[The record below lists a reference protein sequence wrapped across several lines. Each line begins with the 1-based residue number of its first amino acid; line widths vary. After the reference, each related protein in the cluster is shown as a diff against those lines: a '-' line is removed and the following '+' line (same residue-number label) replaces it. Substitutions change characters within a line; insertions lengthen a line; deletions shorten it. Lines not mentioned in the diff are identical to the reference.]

1 MDSVSLGFLSLAIL
15 LGLLGA
21 GLWIFSA
28 LFLTGVAIL
37 SIGLEFP
44 LDRIGHI
51 MKAIMWRSSS
61 TWEIAAIPMFILMGE
76 LIYRAEVSSL
86 IFRGLAPFVEK
97 LPGRLLHT
105 NVLGSTLFAAV
116 SGSSAATTATIG
128 RITIGEL
135 ARRGYDQSIAI
146 GSLAGAGSLGLL
158 IPPSIVMI
166 LYGILAEVSIARL
179 FAAGLI
185 PGLVVALLYSLWIAS
200 VAWARPQVA
209 PPETSSRTVG
219 AYLCALSDLAP
230 ITALIVIVLGGIYSG
245 RVTPSEAAA
254 IGVFATLV
262 IVALLGRLSFRLL
275 IDSLVGSV
283 VLSAMICSI
292 LVAAAFLATAIG
304 YAGLPSSLAA
314 AIAALELSPYTL
326 IAVLALFYLVLGFF
340 LDGIS
345 ITVMTLPM
353 TFPLAVQAG
362 WDPVWFGIFLVV
374 MVEMAQ
380 ITPPVGFNLF
390 VLQGLT
396 GWSINRIASAALPFF
411 FLMCFAL
418 VLFTAFPGIVLFLP
432 RLIW

>member
-1 MDSVSLGFLSLAIL
+1 
-15 LGLLGA
+15 
-21 GLWIFSA
+21 
-28 LFLTGVAIL
+28 
-37 SIGLEFP
+37 
-44 LDRIGHI
+44 
-51 MKAIMWRSSS
+51 
-61 TWEIAAIPMFILMGE
+61 
-76 LIYRAEVSSL
+76 
-86 IFRGLAPFVEK
+86 
-97 LPGRLLHT
+97 
-105 NVLGSTLFAAV
+105 
-116 SGSSAATTATIG
+116 
-128 RITIGEL
+128 
-135 ARRGYDQSIAI
+135 
-146 GSLAGAGSLGLL
+146 
-158 IPPSIVMI
+158 
-166 LYGILAEVSIARL
+166 
-179 FAAGLI
+179 
-185 PGLVVALLYSLWIAS
+185 
-200 VAWARPQVA
+200 
-209 PPETSSRTVG
+209 
-219 AYLCALSDLAP
+219 
-230 ITALIVIVLGGIYSG
+230 
-245 RVTPSEAAA
+245 
-254 IGVFATLV
+254 
-262 IVALLGRLSFRLL
+262 
-275 IDSLVGSV
+275 
-283 VLSAMICSI
+283 MICSI